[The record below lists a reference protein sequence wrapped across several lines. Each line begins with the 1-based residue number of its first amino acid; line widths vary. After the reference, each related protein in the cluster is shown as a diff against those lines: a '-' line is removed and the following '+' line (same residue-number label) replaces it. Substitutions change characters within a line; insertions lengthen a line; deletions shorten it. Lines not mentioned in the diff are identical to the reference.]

1 MDSAT
6 LHAIDAIANNSI
18 AGAAELAEHGADILL
33 RCARTD
39 ESRTLEA
46 FRQQVL
52 QISVA
57 LIGAQP
63 AMAPLV
69 NLANTAL
76 SGLEHS
82 NHLPAAREQLAS
94 HMREFKRR
102 LRTHETA
109 IAEAVLALIADN
121 TTILTHSRSTTVRA
135 ALLLAH
141 RTGRRFR
148 VVCTESRPN
157 FEGRTLATELAAQHI
172 AVTLVIDALAVS
184 RAAQVDL
191 VLVGTDH
198 LNRDGLANKAGTFG
212 IAATARTAG
221 VPVYAL
227 CSSTKFLPPGY
238 PRPAQHQ
245 RPAAQ
250 VWDAAPATVSIEN
263 FYFDYTPLT
272 SIAGI
277 VTERGVLPP
286 AVIEGWLAALH
297 LHPALQE
304 AYQSLVVGS

>member
-1 MDSAT
+1 MDST
-6 LHAIDAIANNSI
+6 TQQAIAAIANNAI
-18 AGAAELAEHGADILL
+18 AGAAELAEHAADVLL

-39 ESRTLEA
+39 ESRTLEE
-46 FRQQVL
+46 FRKQVL

-57 LIGAQP
+57 LICAQP

-69 NLANTAL
+69 NLANVAL
-76 SGLEHS
+76 WGLEQCR
-82 NHLPAAREQLAS
+82 HLPEARQQLAS
-94 HMREFKRR
+94 HVRDFKRR
-102 LRTHETA
+102 LRMHETA
-109 IAEAVLALIADN
+109 IAEAVVALIPEHA
-121 TTILTHSRSTTVRA
+121 TILTHSRSTTVRA
-135 ALLLAH
+135 ALLLAQ

-157 FEGRTLATELAAQHI
+157 FEGRTLATELAAQQV

-184 RAAQVDL
+184 RAAQADL

-212 IAATARTAG
+212 IAATARAGG
-221 VPVYAL
+221 VPMYAL
-227 CSSTKFLPPGY
+227 CSSSKFLPPGY

-250 VWDAAPATVSIEN
+250 VWDAAPRTIEIEN

-272 SIAGI
+272 NLAGI
-277 VTERGVLPP
+277 VTERGALPP
-286 AVIEGWLAALH
+286 AVIEGWLASLQ

-304 AYQSLVVGS
+304 ACRSLPTR